1 MAMLNN
7 QRVGDKNSL
16 NMIFLFGVPDIHWD
30 DPRRKLGWFPRCSTC
45 DVRGFRMLLEGPGLV
60 NVYILKITMLSMG
73 KSTIDGPFSI
83 VLKITRGYSEV
94 SWPGLPL
101 CLFCL
106 FLWLFLGNYARG
118 QAKSSSFCL
127 RFRTSLGAPRRRP
140 YEPLAIWSDNPDQR
154 GHPLGCHYEILWL
167 WPS

>member
-94 SWPGLPL
+94 S
-101 CLFCL
+101 
-106 FLWLFLGNYARG
+106 
-118 QAKSSSFCL
+118 
-127 RFRTSLGAPRRRP
+127 
-140 YEPLAIWSDNPDQR
+140 
-154 GHPLGCHYEILWL
+154 
-167 WPS
+167 